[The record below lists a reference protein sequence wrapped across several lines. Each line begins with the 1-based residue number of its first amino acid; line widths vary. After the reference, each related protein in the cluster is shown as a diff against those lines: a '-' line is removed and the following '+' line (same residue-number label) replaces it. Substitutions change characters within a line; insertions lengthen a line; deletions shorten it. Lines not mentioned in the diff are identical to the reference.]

1 VDSSIL
7 NKSLT
12 YNILHLSFYF
22 NVLLGTIMN
31 FMDDPQHSFPPNMGW
46 IVILGLLCIIHKD
59 NNP

>member
-1 VDSSIL
+1 M
-7 NKSLT
+7 NKSWT
-12 YNILHLSFYF
+12 YTILHFSFYF

-31 FMDDPQHSFPPNMGW
+31 FMNKSEYSFPPNMGW